1 MADVTNTGRTTT
13 HTEPTDL
20 LPDVAGVKSRV
31 SWPAIL
37 GGALVAIAS
46 FLVLTLLFAA
56 IGITAA
62 ERGVGADNDNSGYGT
77 FATIAGIASIA
88 ISLFVGGYISSQL
101 TVGENRQEAVIY
113 GILTWAVV
121 TGISLYMVG
130 MGVRAGYLA
139 ALGGATVAQ
148 NSQSMPSLEEV
159 ARKAGMKQEDIDAMK
174 AKANPDNLKAQL
186 NDPKNQ
192 EAASKAAV
200 RTSWTALVGTLLSM
214 AAAIGGALAG
224 VGTQFRLFP
233 AEAYGRRTTTGTT
246 LPRTSI

>member
-1 MADVTNTGRTTT
+1 MADVTTSGGSTNY
-13 HTEPTDL
+13 TEPTDL

-62 ERGVGADNDNSGYGT
+62 DRGADTDKFDT
-77 FATIAGIASIA
+77 WATIAGIASIA
-88 ISLFVGGYISSQL
+88 ISLFMGGYISSQL

-130 MGVRAGYLA
+130 MGVRAGYFA

-148 NSQSMPSLEEV
+148 NSESMPSMEDV
-159 ARKAGMKQEDIDAMK
+159 AKRAGYSDADINEFK
-174 AKANPDNLKAQL
+174 NKVK
-186 NDPKNQ
+186 DPNRIKELDTPQNR
-192 EAASKAAV
+192 ELASKAAV
-200 RTSWTALVGTLLSM
+200 KTSWTALVGTLLSM

-233 AEAYGRRTTTGTT
+233 AEAYGRRTTTHTGTT
-246 LPRTSI
+246 LPRSSI

>member
-1 MADVTNTGRTTT
+1 MADVTTTGNSTNY
-13 HTEPTDL
+13 TEPTDL

-37 GGALVAIAS
+37 GGAMLAVAS

-62 ERGVGADNDNSGYGT
+62 DRGADTDNAGT
-77 FATIAGIASIA
+77 WATIAGIASIA
-88 ISLFVGGYISSQL
+88 ISLFLGGYISSQL

-130 MGVRAGYLA
+130 MGVRAGYFA

-148 NSQSMPSLEEV
+148 NSQNMPSIEEV
-159 ARKAGMKQEDIDAMK
+159 ARRAGYSQADIDAFK
-174 AKANPDNLKAQL
+174 AKATDPNRARDMA
-186 NDPKNQ
+186 NDPANQ
-192 EAASKAAV
+192 EAASKIAV

-233 AEAYGRRTTTGTT
+233 AEAYGRRGMSGTGTT
-246 LPRTSI
+246 LPRSSI